1 MKLQALLKKYS
12 NQLTGLSAL
21 LILIAYSG
29 KYLLNSY
36 FLWAFALLLATF
48 IGLVPIAF
56 QAVQALKFKQVSI
69 ELLVSIAVIAALFIQ
84 EYEESA
90 IVTFLFAFGA
100 FLEKKTLEKTRSS
113 IKSLTEIAPSTAL
126 RISGEVIDIDD
137 VKINDEL
144 LVKTG
149 AQIPVDGSIY
159 EGAGFVN
166 ESSISGESAEIKK
179 GVGDKVFA
187 GTLLENGS
195 LLIQAEK
202 VGEDTTFG
210 KIIELVEEAQ
220 DTKSSAE
227 KFIDRFAKYYTP
239 SVLVLSF
246 LIFIVSQDIKLAI
259 TLLVLG
265 CPGALVIGPPVSNVA
280 GIGNGAKKG
289 ILIKG
294 GNIMTNFSQTDL
306 LLFDKTGTL
315 TKGKT
320 QVSITKNYG
329 ASTELINQV
338 AMLESQSDHPL
349 AKAIID
355 EIGEFT
361 KVPLQNIEVIKGQGI
376 SADHLL
382 IGNEKL
388 LENHQIFL
396 NAQQKNDLMKLQK
409 HGLSTVL
416 IADDKVRLLYGITD
430 EIRPNVKETLTRL
443 KKQGIKEL
451 IMLTGDNE
459 STAQSIAQQ
468 VGISQVYANLLPEDK
483 AKIVQD
489 YKLAG
494 KKVAFIGDGIN
505 DSPSIA
511 LADVG
516 IAMSSGTDIAIETSD
531 IVLMSSNFDNLSY
544 AHSLAKSTRK
554 NMRQNILIALFVVIF
569 LLSGLILGN
578 SSGFIGQYV
587 NMATGMFVHEASILL
602 VILNAMRLIPHK
614 KKYYPKI
621 SLSQMTKNKVI
632 IKENLSGKISTQIRR
647 IK

>member
-113 IKSLTEIAPSTAL
+113 IKSLTEITPSTAL

-149 AQIPVDGSIY
+149 AQVPVDGSIY

-614 KKYYPKI
+614 KI
-621 SLSQMTKNKVI
+621 LSKNFTVA
-632 IKENLSGKISTQIRR
+632 ND
-647 IK
+647 

>member
-113 IKSLTEIAPSTAL
+113 IKSLTEITPSTAL

-202 VGEDTTFG
+202 LGEDTTFG

-220 DTKSSAE
+220 DAKSSAE

-614 KKYYPKI
+614 KI
-621 SLSQMTKNKVI
+621 LSKNFTVA
-632 IKENLSGKISTQIRR
+632 ND
-647 IK
+647 

>member
-48 IGLVPIAF
+48 IGLVSIAF

-113 IKSLTEIAPSTAL
+113 IKSLTEITPSTAL

-430 EIRPNVKETLTRL
+430 KIRPNVKETLTRL

-554 NMRQNILIALFVVIF
+554 NMRQNNLIALFVVIF

-614 KKYYPKI
+614 KI
-621 SLSQMTKNKVI
+621 LSKNFTVA
-632 IKENLSGKISTQIRR
+632 ND
-647 IK
+647 

>member
-259 TLLVLG
+259 ILLVLG

-361 KVPLQNIEVIKGQGI
+361 KVLLQNIEVIKGQGI

-468 VGISQVYANLLPEDK
+468 VGISHVYANLLPEDK

-614 KKYYPKI
+614 KI
-621 SLSQMTKNKVI
+621 LSKNFPVA
-632 IKENLSGKISTQIRR
+632 ND
-647 IK
+647 

>member
-12 NQLTGLSAL
+12 NQLTSLSAL

-179 GVGDKVFA
+179 RVGEKVFA

-614 KKYYPKI
+614 KI
-621 SLSQMTKNKVI
+621 LSKNFTVA
-632 IKENLSGKISTQIRR
+632 ND
-647 IK
+647 

>member
-113 IKSLTEIAPSTAL
+113 IKSLTEITPSTAL

-483 AKIVQD
+483 AKIMQD

-614 KKYYPKI
+614 KI
-621 SLSQMTKNKVI
+621 LSKNFTVA
-632 IKENLSGKISTQIRR
+632 ND
-647 IK
+647 

>member
-113 IKSLTEIAPSTAL
+113 IKSLTEITPSTAL

-578 SSGFIGQYV
+578 SLGFIGQYV

-614 KKYYPKI
+614 KI
-621 SLSQMTKNKVI
+621 LSKNFTVA
-632 IKENLSGKISTQIRR
+632 ND
-647 IK
+647 

>member
-113 IKSLTEIAPSTAL
+113 IKSLTEITPSTAL

-430 EIRPNVKETLTRL
+430 KIRPNVKETLTRL

-451 IMLTGDNE
+451 TMMTGDNE

-614 KKYYPKI
+614 KI
-621 SLSQMTKNKVI
+621 LSKNFTVA
-632 IKENLSGKISTQIRR
+632 ND
-647 IK
+647 

>member
-113 IKSLTEIAPSTAL
+113 IKSLTEITPSTAL

-179 GVGDKVFA
+179 GVGDRVFA

-614 KKYYPKI
+614 KI
-621 SLSQMTKNKVI
+621 LSKNFTVA
-632 IKENLSGKISTQIRR
+632 ND
-647 IK
+647 

>member
-187 GTLLENGS
+187 GTLLENGT

-227 KFIDRFAKYYTP
+227 KFIYRFAKYYTP

-614 KKYYPKI
+614 KI
-621 SLSQMTKNKVI
+621 LSKNFTVA
-632 IKENLSGKISTQIRR
+632 ND
-647 IK
+647 

>member
-187 GTLLENGS
+187 GTLLENGT

-430 EIRPNVKETLTRL
+430 KIRPNVKETLTRL

-614 KKYYPKI
+614 KI
-621 SLSQMTKNKVI
+621 LSKNFTVA
-632 IKENLSGKISTQIRR
+632 ND
-647 IK
+647 

>member
-113 IKSLTEIAPSTAL
+113 IKSLTEITPSTAL

-614 KKYYPKI
+614 KI
-621 SLSQMTKNKVI
+621 LSKNFPVA
-632 IKENLSGKISTQIRR
+632 ND
-647 IK
+647 

>member
-159 EGAGFVN
+159 EGVGFVN

-396 NAQQKNDLMKLQK
+396 NTQQKNDLIKLQK

-443 KKQGIKEL
+443 EKQGIKEL

-614 KKYYPKI
+614 KI
-621 SLSQMTKNKVI
+621 LSKNFPVA
-632 IKENLSGKISTQIRR
+632 ND
-647 IK
+647 

>member
-113 IKSLTEIAPSTAL
+113 IKSLTEITPSTAL

-166 ESSISGESAEIKK
+166 ESSISGESVEIKK
-179 GVGDKVFA
+179 GIGDKVFA
-187 GTLLENGS
+187 GTILENGS

-396 NAQQKNDLMKLQK
+396 NAQQKNDLMKFQK

-468 VGISQVYANLLPEDK
+468 VGISQIYANLLPEDK

-489 YKLAG
+489 FKLAG

-614 KKYYPKI
+614 KI
-621 SLSQMTKNKVI
+621 LSKNFPVA
-632 IKENLSGKISTQIRR
+632 ND
-647 IK
+647 

>member
-187 GTLLENGS
+187 GTLLENGT

-388 LENHQIFL
+388 LENHKIFL

-430 EIRPNVKETLTRL
+430 KIRPNVKETLTRL

-614 KKYYPKI
+614 KI
-621 SLSQMTKNKVI
+621 LSKNFPVA
-632 IKENLSGKISTQIRR
+632 ND
-647 IK
+647 

>member
-113 IKSLTEIAPSTAL
+113 IKSLTEITPSTAL

-430 EIRPNVKETLTRL
+430 KIRPNVKETLTRL

-569 LLSGLILGN
+569 LLSALILGN

-614 KKYYPKI
+614 KI
-621 SLSQMTKNKVI
+621 LSKNFTVA
-632 IKENLSGKISTQIRR
+632 ND
-647 IK
+647 

>member
-483 AKIVQD
+483 EKIVQD

-614 KKYYPKI
+614 KI
-621 SLSQMTKNKVI
+621 LSKNFTVA
-632 IKENLSGKISTQIRR
+632 ND
-647 IK
+647 

>member
-149 AQIPVDGSIY
+149 AQIPVDGTIY

-195 LLIQAEK
+195 LLIQAKK

-246 LIFIVSQDIKLAI
+246 LIFLVSQDIKLAI

-388 LENHQIFL
+388 LENHKIFL

-489 YKLAG
+489 YKLTG

-614 KKYYPKI
+614 KI
-621 SLSQMTKNKVI
+621 LSKNFPVA
-632 IKENLSGKISTQIRR
+632 ND
-647 IK
+647 

>member
-113 IKSLTEIAPSTAL
+113 IKSLTEITPSTAL

-246 LIFIVSQDIKLAI
+246 LIFIVSQDIKLVI

-614 KKYYPKI
+614 KNTIQKFHCRK
-621 SLSQMTKNKVI
+621 
-632 IKENLSGKISTQIRR
+632 
-647 IK
+647 

>member
-113 IKSLTEIAPSTAL
+113 IKSLTEITPSTAL

-220 DTKSSAE
+220 DAKSSAE

-614 KKYYPKI
+614 KI
-621 SLSQMTKNKVI
+621 LSKNFTVA
-632 IKENLSGKISTQIRR
+632 ND
-647 IK
+647 

>member
-1 MKLQALLKKYS
+1 MAINFFKLQVIYNRTIKPRKVNHETSSFTKKYS

-113 IKSLTEIAPSTAL
+113 IKSLTEITPSTAL

-259 TLLVLG
+259 TLLVLD

-614 KKYYPKI
+614 KI
-621 SLSQMTKNKVI
+621 LSKNFTVA
-632 IKENLSGKISTQIRR
+632 ND
-647 IK
+647 

>member
-126 RISGEVIDIDD
+126 RISGEVIDIDA

-227 KFIDRFAKYYTP
+227 KFIDCFAKYYTP

-246 LIFIVSQDIKLAI
+246 LILIVSQDIKLAI

-614 KKYYPKI
+614 KI
-621 SLSQMTKNKVI
+621 LSKNFTVA
-632 IKENLSGKISTQIRR
+632 ND
-647 IK
+647 

>member
-48 IGLVPIAF
+48 IGLIPIAF

-126 RISGEVIDIDD
+126 RISGEVIDIDA

-614 KKYYPKI
+614 KI
-621 SLSQMTKNKVI
+621 LSKNFTVA
-632 IKENLSGKISTQIRR
+632 ND
-647 IK
+647 

>member
-56 QAVQALKFKQVSI
+56 QAVQALQFQQVSI
-69 ELLVSIAVIAALFIQ
+69 ELLVSIAVIAALLIQ

-126 RISGEVIDIDD
+126 RISGEIIDIDD

-149 AQIPVDGSIY
+149 AQIPVDGTIY

-329 ASTELINQV
+329 ASTELIDQV
-338 AMLESQSDHPL
+338 AMLESQSEHPL

-355 EIGEFT
+355 EIGKFT

-409 HGLSTVL
+409 NGLSTVL

-483 AKIVQD
+483 EKIVQD

-516 IAMSSGTDIAIETSD
+516 IAMSSGTDITIETSD

-614 KKYYPKI
+614 KI
-621 SLSQMTKNKVI
+621 LSKNFPVA
-632 IKENLSGKISTQIRR
+632 ND
-647 IK
+647 

>member
-1 MKLQALLKKYS
+1 M
-12 NQLTGLSAL
+12 
-21 LILIAYSG
+21 
-29 KYLLNSY
+29 
-36 FLWAFALLLATF
+36 
-48 IGLVPIAF
+48 
-56 QAVQALKFKQVSI
+56 
-69 ELLVSIAVIAALFIQ
+69 
-84 EYEESA
+84 
-90 IVTFLFAFGA
+90 
-100 FLEKKTLEKTRSS
+100 
-113 IKSLTEIAPSTAL
+113 
-126 RISGEVIDIDD
+126 
-137 VKINDEL
+137 
-144 LVKTG
+144 
-149 AQIPVDGSIY
+149 
-159 EGAGFVN
+159 
-166 ESSISGESAEIKK
+166 
-179 GVGDKVFA
+179 
-187 GTLLENGS
+187 
-195 LLIQAEK
+195 
-202 VGEDTTFG
+202 
-210 KIIELVEEAQ
+210 
-220 DTKSSAE
+220 
-227 KFIDRFAKYYTP
+227 
-239 SVLVLSF
+239 
-246 LIFIVSQDIKLAI
+246 AI

-430 EIRPNVKETLTRL
+430 KIRPNVKETLTRL

-614 KKYYPKI
+614 KI
-621 SLSQMTKNKVI
+621 LSKNFTVA
-632 IKENLSGKISTQIRR
+632 ND
-647 IK
+647 

>member
-1 MKLQALLKKYS
+1 KLQALLKKYS

-430 EIRPNVKETLTRL
+430 KIRPNVKETLTRL

-483 AKIVQD
+483 EKIVQD

-614 KKYYPKI
+614 KI
-621 SLSQMTKNKVI
+621 LSKNFTVA
-632 IKENLSGKISTQIRR
+632 ND
-647 IK
+647 

>member
-113 IKSLTEIAPSTAL
+113 IKSLTEITPSTAL

-430 EIRPNVKETLTRL
+430 KIRPNVKETLTRL

-614 KKYYPKI
+614 KI
-621 SLSQMTKNKVI
+621 LSKNFTVAYD
-632 IKENLSGKISTQIRR
+632 
-647 IK
+647 

>member
-48 IGLVPIAF
+48 IGLVSIAF

-113 IKSLTEIAPSTAL
+113 IKSLTEITPSTAL

-320 QVSITKNYG
+320 QVSITKNYD

-430 EIRPNVKETLTRL
+430 KIRPNVKETLTRL

-614 KKYYPKI
+614 KI
-621 SLSQMTKNKVI
+621 LSKNFTVS
-632 IKENLSGKISTQIRR
+632 ND
-647 IK
+647 

>member
-614 KKYYPKI
+614 KI
-621 SLSQMTKNKVI
+621 LSKNFTVA
-632 IKENLSGKISTQIRR
+632 ND
-647 IK
+647 

>member
-113 IKSLTEIAPSTAL
+113 IKSLTEITPSTAL

-443 KKQGIKEL
+443 EKQGIKEL

-614 KKYYPKI
+614 KI
-621 SLSQMTKNKVI
+621 LSKNFPVP
-632 IKENLSGKISTQIRR
+632 ND
-647 IK
+647 

>member
-56 QAVQALKFKQVSI
+56 QAVQALQFQQVSI
-69 ELLVSIAVIAALFIQ
+69 ELLVSIAVIAALLIQ

-126 RISGEVIDIDD
+126 RISGEIIDIDD

-149 AQIPVDGSIY
+149 AQIPVDGTIY

-338 AMLESQSDHPL
+338 AMLESQSEHPL

-355 EIGEFT
+355 EIGKFT

-409 HGLSTVL
+409 NGLSTVL

-483 AKIVQD
+483 EKIVQD

-516 IAMSSGTDIAIETSD
+516 IAMSSGTDITIETSD

-614 KKYYPKI
+614 KI
-621 SLSQMTKNKVI
+621 LSKNFPVA
-632 IKENLSGKISTQIRR
+632 ND
-647 IK
+647 

>member
-483 AKIVQD
+483 AKIVQG

-614 KKYYPKI
+614 KI
-621 SLSQMTKNKVI
+621 LSKNFPVA
-632 IKENLSGKISTQIRR
+632 ND
-647 IK
+647 

>member
-113 IKSLTEIAPSTAL
+113 IKSLTEITPSTAL

-227 KFIDRFAKYYTP
+227 KFIDSFAKYYTP

-614 KKYYPKI
+614 KI
-621 SLSQMTKNKVI
+621 LSKNFTVA
-632 IKENLSGKISTQIRR
+632 ND
-647 IK
+647 

>member
-113 IKSLTEIAPSTAL
+113 IKSLTEITPSTAL

-430 EIRPNVKETLTRL
+430 KIRPNVKETLTRL

-451 IMLTGDNE
+451 TMMTGDNE

-483 AKIVQD
+483 VKIVQD

-614 KKYYPKI
+614 KI
-621 SLSQMTKNKVI
+621 LSKNFTVA
-632 IKENLSGKISTQIRR
+632 ND
-647 IK
+647 

>member
-113 IKSLTEIAPSTAL
+113 IKSLTEITPSTAL

-187 GTLLENGS
+187 GTLLENGT

-614 KKYYPKI
+614 KI
-621 SLSQMTKNKVI
+621 LSKNFTVA
-632 IKENLSGKISTQIRR
+632 ND
-647 IK
+647 

>member
-56 QAVQALKFKQVSI
+56 QALQALKFKQVSI

-113 IKSLTEIAPSTAL
+113 IKSLTEITPSTAL

-280 GIGNGAKKG
+280 GIGNGAEKG

-443 KKQGIKEL
+443 EKQGIKEL

-614 KKYYPKI
+614 KI
-621 SLSQMTKNKVI
+621 LSKNFTVA
-632 IKENLSGKISTQIRR
+632 ND
-647 IK
+647 

>member
-48 IGLVPIAF
+48 IGLVSIAF

-100 FLEKKTLEKTRSS
+100 FLEKKTLEKTCSS
-113 IKSLTEIAPSTAL
+113 IKSLTEITPSTAL

-320 QVSITKNYG
+320 QVSITKNYD

-430 EIRPNVKETLTRL
+430 KIRPNVKETLTRL

-451 IMLTGDNE
+451 IMLTGDNK

-614 KKYYPKI
+614 KI
-621 SLSQMTKNKVI
+621 LSKNFTVA
-632 IKENLSGKISTQIRR
+632 ND
-647 IK
+647 

>member
-361 KVPLQNIEVIKGQGI
+361 KVPLQNIKVIKGQGI

-396 NAQQKNDLMKLQK
+396 NAQQKNDLIKLQK
-409 HGLSTVL
+409 NGLSTVL

-430 EIRPNVKETLTRL
+430 KIRPNVKETLTRL

-614 KKYYPKI
+614 KI
-621 SLSQMTKNKVI
+621 LSKNFPVA
-632 IKENLSGKISTQIRR
+632 ND
-647 IK
+647 